1 MIYRVSGLVAN
12 RSSNPDFGFLHE
24 EAETQRN

>member
-12 RSSNPDFGFLHE
+12 RSPSPYFGFLHE